1 MIYVY
6 CICKEFIFT
15 VPVYNYVKYQSRPIY
30 QNLCKVVFFPFELVP
45 EPQRLLYHNIGER
58 GMPLIL
64 RLSPCDI

>member
-1 MIYVY
+1 MYIVYVKNSY
-6 CICKEFIFT
+6 L
-15 VPVYNYVKYQSRPIY
+15 PYLYNYNYVKYQSRPIY